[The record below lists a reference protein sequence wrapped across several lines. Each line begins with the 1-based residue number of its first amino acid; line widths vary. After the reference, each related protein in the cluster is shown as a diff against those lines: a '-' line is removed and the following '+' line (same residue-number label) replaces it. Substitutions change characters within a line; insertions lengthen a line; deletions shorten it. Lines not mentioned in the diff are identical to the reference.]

1 MKNKPAL
8 IILNGKEFNKKE
20 FLNSLSDDRLVIAAD
35 GGIKYLG
42 GLDVPPLIHIG
53 DMDSSVPGSKVPI
66 KDTIIFPAEK
76 NFSDFHLALE
86 YAQKK
91 KVSEVFVFA
100 ACGGRS
106 DHFISN
112 YDTAVDFASK
122 GMKIVF
128 SGSNEDIFF
137 LPRAL
142 KEYVFDFKKGS
153 TVSMFSGSESVE
165 DLTVS
170 GFKYPAVKL
179 DLKRSVP
186 VGLSNVCTNINKQKI
201 RFDNGVLVLIYN
213 KSKV

>member
-35 GGIKYLG
+35 GGIKYLD

-91 KVSEVFVFA
+91 KVSEVLVFA
-100 ACGGRS
+100 AAGGRS
-106 DHFISN
+106 DHFLSN
-112 YDTAVDFASK
+112 YETAVNFAEK
-122 GMKIVF
+122 GLKITFIGLYENIYFIVSSEKF
-128 SGSNEDIFF
+128 SFPIN
-137 LPRAL
+137 
-142 KEYVFDFKKGS
+142 S
-153 TVSMFSGSESVE
+153 TVSVFSCTEIAE
-165 DLTVS
+165 NVS
-170 GFKYPAVKL
+170 LKGFKYPL
-179 DLKRSVP
+179 MSGELKRNTP
-186 VGLSNVCTNINKQKI
+186 IGLSNVTISDTQSVSLKSGILAVVFNKK
-201 RFDNGVLVLIYN
+201 
-213 KSKV
+213 KC